1 MFKRL
6 LLSSC
11 TSQITLHCQYY
22 IIIIASFETSGA
34 HVPQVLS
41 WNPNSN
47 YVTAII
53 QYLLLIIPKPPLVSF
68 QVTFIDQQH
77 PDLPIAE
84 PLAAVP
90 RNFFP
95 ARPRVKL
102 VEGYSDPK
110 DNRASRSSR
119 STTASAANKPHRHHS
134 QSTGHNSGHSGGGAV
149 GGGTGQ
155 VSKGDFR
162 NYSNL
167 TAPVPKSRNK
177 SRSGGEKGATKRNNR
192 RKVSDSGKCAN

>member
-1 MFKRL
+1 M
-6 LLSSC
+6 
-11 TSQITLHCQYY
+11 T
-22 IIIIASFETSGA
+22 
-34 HVPQVLS
+34 
-41 WNPNSN
+41 
-47 YVTAII
+47 
-53 QYLLLIIPKPPLVSF
+53 VSL

-77 PDLPIAE
+77 PDLPIAAE

-110 DNRASRSSR
+110 DNRALSRSSR
-119 STTASAANKPHRHHS
+119 TATSSAANKPHRHHS
-134 QSTGHNSGHSGGGAV
+134 QSTGHNSGSTAGGEGGGA
-149 GGGTGQ
+149 GPGQ

-177 SRSGGEKGATKRNNR
+177 SRSGGERGATKKSNR
-192 RKVSDSGKCAN
+192 RKVSDSGTYEMCKLILRGRCFCSVLV